1 VKRPS
6 TMRVGR
12 GVSIIEATEDPV
24 LFARWFRKRETWA
37 QWFAFLKVLFGLPL
51 GEAELETFRLC
62 TGRQTPPTGGTRE
75 AHLIC
80 GRRAGKSFI
89 LALTAVYLACFHEW
103 RGCLSPGERG
113 TIMVIAADRKQ
124 ARVIFRYIVAL
135 LKVKLIAS
143 MVERHGAEF
152 VDLNNSVTIE
162 IQTASFRTTRGYS
175 LVACLCDEL
184 AFWRSDESSANP
196 DSEIVAALRPS
207 MATVP
212 GSMLLCASSPYAR
225 RGVLWD
231 AFRKY
236 HGKDG
241 PVLVWKAETRTMNPT
256 VPQAVI
262 DEAYEADPA
271 SAAAE
276 YGASFRTDV
285 ETFVAR
291 EVVESVVMRGRFEL
305 PRGPGVYFAF
315 TDPSGGSADSFTL
328 AIAHRRTDNVVVL
341 DAIREVRP
349 PFSPEAVCDEF
360 AKLLKSYGITTI
372 QGDKF
377 AGEWPVEQFRKF
389 GIRYEQSAAPKSDL
403 YRDLLPILNSGRCEL
418 LDNARLI
425 AQLCQLERRVAR
437 SGKDSIDHPPGAHDD
452 ISNACAGAFTLALGR
467 VSIFTHE
474 NMQRVLAECA
484 VRPPYRRPMHTPEQR
499 TAMNM
504 ALIGERRFFQL
515 MRQRGR

>member
-37 QWFAFLKVLFGLPL
+37 QWFAFLKVLFGLQL

-103 RGCLSPGERG
+103 RHCLSPGERG

-143 MVERHGAEF
+143 MVERQGAEF
-152 VDLNNSVTIE
+152 VDLNNSVTLE

-184 AFWRSDESSANP
+184 AFWRSDEGSASP
-196 DSEIVAALRPS
+196 DNEIIGALRPS

-231 AFRKY
+231 AFRKH
-236 HGKDG
+236 HGRDG
-241 PVLVWKAETRTMNPT
+241 PVLVWRAATKVMNPT
-256 VPQAVI
+256 VPESVI
-262 DEAYEADPA
+262 SEAYEADPA
-271 SAAAE
+271 NANAE
-276 YGASFRTDV
+276 YGAEFRIDV
-285 ETFVAR
+285 ESYIAR
-291 EVVESVVMRGRFEL
+291 EVIENAVMCGRHEL
-305 PRGPGVYFAF
+305 APMPGIRFYGFA
-315 TDPSGGSADSFTL
+315 DPSGGSSDSFSL
-328 AIAHRRTDNVVVL
+328 AIAYRQPDGVVVL
-341 DAIREVRP
+341 AALREVRP
-349 PFSPEAVCDEF
+349 PFSPEDVVDEF
-360 AKLLKSYGITTI
+360 SKLLKSYGVHVV
-372 QGDKF
+372 QGDRY
-377 AGEWPVEQFRKF
+377 AGEWPVERFAKYGRAEVGPLPRPVADPELGPVRAARPSAPRGAVVPAGAADGAERQGLDRPRARCARRRRELRCRRARAR
-389 GIRYEQSAAPKSDL
+389 GREGGDRLAAWCGAGGGDDAEPEVPAAP
-403 YRDLLPILNSGRCEL
+403 RT
-418 LDNARLI
+418 I
-425 AQLCQLERRVAR
+425 A
-437 SGKDSIDHPPGAHDD
+437 P
-452 ISNACAGAFTLALGR
+452 CAEP
-467 VSIFTHE
+467 V
-474 NMQRVLAECA
+474 
-484 VRPPYRRPMHTPEQR
+484 QR
-499 TAMNM
+499 TLRAPD
-504 ALIGERRFFQL
+504 R
-515 MRQRGR
+515 